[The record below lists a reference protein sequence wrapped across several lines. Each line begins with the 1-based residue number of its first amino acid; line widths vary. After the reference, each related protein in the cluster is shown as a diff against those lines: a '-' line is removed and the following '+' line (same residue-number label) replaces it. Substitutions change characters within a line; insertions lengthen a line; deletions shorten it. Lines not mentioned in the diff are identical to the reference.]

1 MAKKETGFVNMVLTL
16 FLVTFIAS
24 SALAFV
30 YELTREPIAE
40 SRMRKK
46 VTAIMEVV
54 PVFENNPVGEVIKL
68 PQGRD
73 TLYFY
78 PARMGAELTGIAVET
93 YTNSG
98 FSGLIK
104 LMVGFLPDGSI
115 HDIRVLEHLET
126 PGLGDKMEH
135 AKSYDKTTGLSWSS
149 QFKGQHPGEF
159 TLRVKQDNGA
169 VDAIT
174 AATISSRAY
183 CDAVQRAYEGLLALE
198 DDLNIKDNPGNT
210 GTHNMK

>member
-1 MAKKETGFVNMVLTL
+1 MAKKGTGFANMVLTL

-30 YELTREPIAE
+30 YELTRGPIAE

-46 VTAIMEVV
+46 TAAITEVV
-54 PVFENNPVGEVIKL
+54 PVFENDPVAEMFKL

-78 PARMGAELTGIAVET
+78 PARTGAEVAGIAVET
-93 YTNSG
+93 YTHIG

-135 AKSYDKTTGLSWSS
+135 TKSYDKATGLSWSS
-149 QFKGQHPGEF
+149 QFKGQDPGKF

-183 CDAVQRAYEGLLALE
+183 CDAVQRAYDGLMTTAG
-198 DDLNIKDNPGNT
+198 DLNINDIPDNT
-210 GTHNMK
+210 GINTE

>member
-1 MAKKETGFVNMVLTL
+1 MAKKETSFVNMVITL

-54 PVFENNPVGEVIKL
+54 PIFENDPVAEIKKL

-78 PARMGAELTGIAVET
+78 PAIMGEEVTGIAVET
-93 YTNSG
+93 YTRRG

-115 HDIRVLEHLET
+115 VDIRVLEHLET
-126 PGLGDKMEH
+126 PGLGDKMES
-135 AKSYDKTTGLSWSS
+135 AKSYNKATGMSWSS
-149 QFKGQHPGEF
+149 QFKGQDPKKF
-159 TLRVKQDNGA
+159 ILRVKQDNGA

-183 CDAVQRAYEGLLALE
+183 CDAVQRAYEGLLVMTG
-198 DDLNIKDNPGNT
+198 DLDINDIPENT
-210 GTHNMK
+210 GINNTE